1 MGQAQPN
8 LFTIPFGISFA
19 RALAE
24 GVIRRCGGDPL
35 VLADALVLVPT
46 RRAARSLRDVFAASL
61 GGAALLPRIQALG
74 DIDEDETIGAAAD
87 GLVAPAIAPLRRRL
101 LLAALVQRWGA
112 GREHPPS
119 FAQAM
124 IYAEELGRFLD
135 EAITQQRDV
144 SKLKALVL
152 DGHAAHWGEVLKF
165 LSIIVE
171 HWPQQ
176 LKCENAIEPAERRE
190 QQLRGLGA
198 ALAANVPRVPVIAA
212 GSTGSIP
219 ATAELLKTIAHLPSG
234 AVVLPGLD
242 TGLDDRSWEALEP
255 GHAQFGLRELL
266 AYIGADR
273 ADVRPWSPL
282 PESYEARVVRVRFL
296 SEALRPPPTTDSW
309 RDMVEKGASKFAGAL
324 ENLALVEASTPREE
338 ALVIAIAL
346 REALETAERTAA
358 LVTPDRGLARRVA
371 AELTRWNIA
380 IDDSAGSPLSRTP
393 PGAFLALLARAA
405 AQGFP
410 PVALLALLKHP
421 LAAGGE
427 SAPNFRRHVRR
438 LEYGYLRGLRPAP
451 GLEGIAAKLAR
462 EATAELRQ
470 WFARLLQILTPLS
483 AAIEA
488 KNPPLSDLAR
498 AHATAAELLA
508 ATDSERG
515 AAVLWRGPAGE
526 AAAHLIAELMQDSE
540 GIALEDGG
548 GYTEL
553 FRELAEARAVRP
565 PYNRHRR
572 LAILGPLEAR
582 LQDFDLVILGGLNE
596 GTWPAEASTDPW
608 LSRPMRESL
617 GLEPPERRTG
627 LAAHD
632 FATLAAMRTVLMTRS
647 LKESGAPTNAS
658 RWVLRI
664 KQLAKGLQL
673 DSRLQARDDLLVL
686 ARRIDVS
693 PREKRARCPSPR
705 PPVEVR
711 PRQLRVTE
719 IETWLRDPYAIYA
732 RRILKLRPLDPIDSE
747 PGPAERGTAIHHAL
761 ERFLRT
767 HPQDLPPD
775 ALERLLRIG
784 DDTFAEAGASAAVLA
799 LWRPR
804 FERAARWFLAYEEDR
819 RSRIERSVVE
829 AGGKIDIPARPKF
842 RLTCRAD
849 RIDWFADGSA
859 AILDYKTG
867 RVPSDKQVE
876 QLVAP
881 QLPLEA
887 AMLMMGGF
895 DEPKTGI
902 IRELVHVRLTGGEPP
917 GKDSVFDGDATLKA
931 MEALARLTK
940 LIARYDEPTQAYRS
954 REMPF
959 RITDVGDYDHLA
971 RVREWSRGEDE
982 E

>member
-1 MGQAQPN
+1 
-8 LFTIPFGISFA
+8 
-19 RALAE
+19 
-24 GVIRRCGGDPL
+24 
-35 VLADALVLVPT
+35 
-46 RRAARSLRDVFAASL
+46 
-61 GGAALLPRIQALG
+61 
-74 DIDEDETIGAAAD
+74 
-87 GLVAPAIAPLRRRL
+87 
-101 LLAALVQRWGA
+101 
-112 GREHPPS
+112 
-119 FAQAM
+119 
-124 IYAEELGRFLD
+124 
-135 EAITQQRDV
+135 
-144 SKLKALVL
+144 
-152 DGHAAHWGEVLKF
+152 
-165 LSIIVE
+165 
-171 HWPQQ
+171 
-176 LKCENAIEPAERRE
+176 
-190 QQLRGLGA
+190 
-198 ALAANVPRVPVIAA
+198 
-212 GSTGSIP
+212 
-219 ATAELLKTIAHLPSG
+219 
-234 AVVLPGLD
+234 
-242 TGLDDRSWEALEP
+242 
-255 GHAQFGLRELL
+255 
-266 AYIGADR
+266 
-273 ADVRPWSPL
+273 
-282 PESYEARVVRVRFL
+282 
-296 SEALRPPPTTDSW
+296 
-309 RDMVEKGASKFAGAL
+309 
-324 ENLALVEASTPREE
+324 
-338 ALVIAIAL
+338 
-346 REALETAERTAA
+346 
-358 LVTPDRGLARRVA
+358 
-371 AELTRWNIA
+371 
-380 IDDSAGSPLSRTP
+380 
-393 PGAFLALLARAA
+393 
-405 AQGFP
+405 
-410 PVALLALLKHP
+410 
-421 LAAGGE
+421 
-427 SAPNFRRHVRR
+427 
-438 LEYGYLRGLRPAP
+438 
-451 GLEGIAAKLAR
+451 
-462 EATAELRQ
+462 
-470 WFARLLQILTPLS
+470 
-483 AAIEA
+483 
-488 KNPPLSDLAR
+488 
-498 AHATAAELLA
+498 
-508 ATDSERG
+508 
-515 AAVLWRGPAGE
+515 
-526 AAAHLIAELMQDSE
+526 
-540 GIALEDGG
+540 
-548 GYTEL
+548 
-553 FRELAEARAVRP
+553 
-565 PYNRHRR
+565 
-572 LAILGPLEAR
+572 
-582 LQDFDLVILGGLNE
+582 
-596 GTWPAEASTDPW
+596 
-608 LSRPMRESL
+608 MRESL

-732 RRILKLRPLDPIDSE
+732 RRILKLKPLDPIDSE